1 MNHTYINKLI
11 IIVFLFISSN
21 FLYSQDCMEIGN
33 SSTYASNQGC
43 SGTTLRACPDGM
55 VVVGY
60 KGRTGAHFDN
70 YQIGCRAL
78 EVDGSLKASEV
89 SLEEEVTDARTVVKE
104 GQEIEVK
111 ITGIDRK
118 KRAIN
123 LSIKAKESDD
133 EQTTAKDY
141 APETSENSK
150 LGDILKEEL
159 KK

>member
-1 MNHTYINKLI
+1 MCLRDRFIAENEKGTIVKGIAKKVDQDY
-11 IIVFLFISSN
+11 IIVNL
-21 FLYSQDCMEIGN
+21 
-33 SSTYASNQGC
+33 
-43 SGTTLRACPDGM
+43 SG
-55 VVVGY
+55 
-60 KGRTGAHFDN
+60 
-70 YQIGCRAL
+70 
-78 EVDGSLKASEV
+78 EVDGLLKASEV

>member
-1 MNHTYINKLI
+1 MLYLI
-11 IIVFLFISSN
+11 TV
-21 FLYSQDCMEIGN
+21 
-33 SSTYASNQGC
+33 
-43 SGTTLRACPDGM
+43 
-55 VVVGY
+55 
-60 KGRTGAHFDN
+60 
-70 YQIGCRAL
+70 
-78 EVDGSLKASEV
+78 
-89 SLEEEVTDARTVVKE
+89 EEVTDARTVVKE